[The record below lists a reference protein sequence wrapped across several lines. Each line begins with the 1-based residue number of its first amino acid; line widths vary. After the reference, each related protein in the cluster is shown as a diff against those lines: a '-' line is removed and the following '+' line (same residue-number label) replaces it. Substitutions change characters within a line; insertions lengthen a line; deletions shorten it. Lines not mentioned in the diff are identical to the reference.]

1 MDDIE
6 NNDDDDNRHFLEN
19 RDGKKEENY
28 VKTRIQSFDLSFGF
42 ILDFPSPSCLLRWR
56 TILLLG
62 SRKKNS
68 QSYCTIVVDHDSL
81 CLVVEIINN
90 IKRDWLLI
98 EGYIAVQKKS
108 FKYLANFTN
117 ITTTLSSSSSSLLF
131 SFDNGFLLLLL
142 LFWNTLF
149 GLTLIG
155 SMSHHHH
162 HNRYHHHHY
171 TGNVL
176 LSSLP

>member
-1 MDDIE
+1 M
-6 NNDDDDNRHFLEN
+6 
-19 RDGKKEENY
+19 
-28 VKTRIQSFDLSFGF
+28 S
-42 ILDFPSPSCLLRWR
+42 
-56 TILLLG
+56 G
-62 SRKKNS
+62 S
-68 QSYCTIVVDHDSL
+68 T
-81 CLVVEIINN
+81 IINSLFIHSTN
-90 IKRDWLLI
+90 PSIHPFHSIPFRFVILVPVKFFNEKKKFFFHWTPSENKPSAKITKFLMTIIYRL
-98 EGYIAVQKKS
+98 YCCATFFFKKS
-108 FKYLANFTN
+108 FKYLANVFFHWINDLMSKWNVFYVSAKFTN

-162 HNRYHHHHY
+162 HNRYHHY

>member
-1 MDDIE
+1 MKKKIFIE
-6 NNDDDDNRHFLEN
+6 LQ
-19 RDGKKEENY
+19 
-28 VKTRIQSFDLSFGF
+28 VKTNQA
-42 ILDFPSPSCLLRWR
+42 
-56 TILLLG
+56 
-62 SRKKNS
+62 RKS
-68 QSYCTIVVDHDSL
+68 Q
-81 CLVVEIINN
+81 NFW
-90 IKRDWLLI
+90 WLLFI
-98 EGYIAVQKKS
+98 GYIAVQKKS
-108 FKYLANFTN
+108 FKYLANVFFHWINDLMSKWNVFYVSAKFTN

-142 LFWNTLF
+142 LLFWNTLF

-155 SMSHHHH
+155 SLSHHHH